1 MADIFLSY
9 ATEDQEVARKIGE
22 LLESAGW
29 SVWWDRKIPA
39 GVVWR
44 EHIDKSLLNMRCMVV
59 LWSASSVASEWV
71 KEEAEEGRSAGK
83 LLPVLIESVRPPV
96 GFRSIQAADL
106 VNWDGSGDAV
116 AFRQLV
122 SDLQVIVGKPHR
134 MAIDKRKIFF
144 SYSRSDAKFA
154 LQIAESLRSAG
165 IFVWID
171 QVDIPAGA
179 PWDRAIQDALES
191 ADSLLVI
198 LSPSAVDSEN
208 VMDEVSLAL
217 ERKKQ
222 IIPLLYRPCN
232 VPLRLRRLQYIDFTG
247 QYDNAL
253 RLLLSHLKNVES

>member
-9 ATEDQEVARKIGE
+9 AEEDREVARKIAG

-29 SVWWDRKIPA
+29 LVWWDRKIPE
-39 GVVWR
+39 GVTWR
-44 EHIDKSLLNMRCMVV
+44 HHIVKALLDMRCMVV
-59 LWSASSVASEWV
+59 LWSANSINSEWV

-83 LLPVLIESVRPPV
+83 LLPVLIEPVTPPI
-96 GFRSIQAADL
+96 GFRSIQSADL
-106 VNWDGSGDAV
+106 ANWDGSGDAL

-122 SDLQVIVGKPHR
+122 SDLQVRLGKPHR

-144 SYSRSDAKFA
+144 SYSRSDKEFASQLAK
-154 LQIAESLRSAG
+154 SLRSEG
-165 IFVWID
+165 IFVWLD
-171 QVDIPAGA
+171 VDIPVGV

-253 RLLLSHLKNVES
+253 RLLLSHLISVES